1 MKFKAQEVVRG
12 ISMFD
17 GQIDGETFKTGTV
30 HVDVKLDQGKGGKG
44 FRTEPMRCASL
55 DVVKAIEH
63 NNFPMLC
70 ELELEHQAGKKTT
83 QLVVVGVKPLPQ
95 QQKAA

>member
-30 HVDVKLDQGKGGKG
+30 HVDVKLDPAKGGKG
-44 FRTEPMRCASL
+44 YRTEPMRCASL
-55 DVVKAIEH
+55 DVVKAVEH
-63 NNFPMLC
+63 NNFPLKC
-70 ELELEHQAGKKTT
+70 ELELEHQAGKKTA
-83 QLVVVGVKPLPQ
+83 QLVVIAIKPLELA
-95 QQKAA
+95 KAA